1 MKLLLLASLLA
12 ITSFAQTVPDLSMLM
27 PCEGRPAAQCNGQ
40 SVDGFC
46 RMNYNKVPARCE
58 DGDPMDREDI
68 CASLQE
74 TDCKSK
80 QGCCWG
86 MRENFMIGKC
96 VPFEMDVEDCPAMVL
111 PRIFPAMG
119 GGATDATGG
128 DAVTDTT
135 GGDTVT
141 GDAATGDAVTGDAV
155 TGDAVTGDAVTGDAV
170 TGDQTPSTDAT
181 ADQTPSTNT
190 MSYPFMTPNP
200 PVADRTFA
208 QFGCETQGMTGPDA
222 CNNLKTFGGV
232 CGWNVKEG
240 GCEEI
245 ELGKGN
251 LCKTVA
257 DQETCNLQ
265 GDCCWDMKGYCGEYD
280 FGDCLRPMPS
290 MNMGGIVMPQMPS
303 VNIGGMSFTPGIEE
317 QIEMHS
323 EAAEAHAEMMGD
335 RHEAMMEGVTGE
347 LEFEDVYSVTS
358 CDGLAICHGRVGMT
372 GVCVP
377 DANGKCTQM
386 NLPAMPMLPSLR
398 KEHQSQS
405 STSAPFNYG
414 HLAMV
419 LGGGLIVGLAAGM
432 CFQNLRSKS
441 SIAPVLLED
450 NYRNI

>member
-1 MKLLLLASLLA
+1 
-12 ITSFAQTVPDLSMLM
+12 
-27 PCEGRPAAQCNGQ
+27 
-40 SVDGFC
+40 
-46 RMNYNKVPARCE
+46 MNYNKVPARCE

-74 TDCKSK
+74 NDCKSR

-96 VPFEMDVEDCPAMVL
+96 VPFEMDVEDCPGQML
-111 PRIFPAMG
+111 PRIFPSMG
-119 GGATDATGG
+119 GGATDTTGGDAVQDTTGG
-128 DAVTDTT
+128 DAVT
-135 GGDTVT
+135 V
-141 GDAATGDAVTGDAV
+141 
-155 TGDAVTGDAVTGDAV
+155 V
-170 TGDQTPSTDAT
+170 TGDQTPSTDVT

-190 MSYPFMTPNP
+190 VSYPFMTPNP
-200 PVADRTFA
+200 PASERQFA
-208 QFGCETQGMTGPDA
+208 TMGCENSGMTGPDT
-222 CNNLKTFGGV
+222 CNNLKTFSAV

-257 DQETCNLQ
+257 DPAECNKQ
-265 GDCCWDMKGYCGEYD
+265 GDCCWDSKGYCGEND

-290 MNMGGIVMPQMPS
+290 MNTGQIVVPPMPS
-303 VNIGGMSFTPGIEE
+303 VNIGGISFTPGMEDHM
-317 QIEMHS
+317 EMQS
-323 EAAEAHAEMMGD
+323 EAAEAHAEMIGD
-335 RHEAMMEGVTGE
+335 QHEAMMEQTTGE
-347 LEFEDVYSVTS
+347 LEFDEVYPVAS
-358 CDGLAICHGRVGMT
+358 CDGLTICHGRVGLT
-372 GVCVP
+372 GVCMP

-386 NLPAMPMLPSLR
+386 NMPVMPSLR

-405 STSAPFNYG
+405 TSTPFNYG

>member
-1 MKLLLLASLLA
+1 MKVFLIALLAA
-12 ITSFAQTVPDLSMLM
+12 ISYAQTVPDLSILM
-27 PCEGRPAAQCNGQ
+27 PCEGRPADSCNGH

-46 RMNYNKVPARCE
+46 RMNYNKVPPRCE
-58 DGDPMDREDI
+58 DGDPMDSEDI

-96 VPFEMDVEDCPAMVL
+96 VPFEMDVEDCPSMVL

-119 GGATDATGG
+119 GGATAATGG
-128 DAVTDTT
+128 DAAVTDTT
-135 GGDTVT
+135 GGDAVVADTGDAVTGDAVT
-141 GDAATGDAVTGDAV
+141 GDAATGDAVTGDA
-155 TGDAVTGDAVTGDAV
+155 
-170 TGDQTPSTDAT
+170 T
-181 ADQTPSTNT
+181 ADQTPATNT
-190 MSYPFMTPNP
+190 VSYPFMTPNP
-200 PVADRTFA
+200 AIADRTFA
-208 QFGCETQGMTGPDA
+208 SMGCETQGMTGPDA
-222 CNNLKTFGGV
+222 CNNLKTFSGV

-257 DQETCNLQ
+257 DPDTCNQQ
-265 GDCCWDMKGYCGEYD
+265 GDCCWDTKGYCGEYD

-290 MNMGGIVMPQMPS
+290 MNMGGIVMPQMPT
-303 VNIGGMSFTPGIEE
+303 VNMGGISFTPGMEE
-317 QIEMHS
+317 QMEMHS
-323 EAAEAHAEMMGD
+323 EVAEAKAEMMGD
-335 RHEAMMEGVTGE
+335 QHEAMMEGVTGE
-347 LEFEDVYSVTS
+347 LEFDELFPVQS
-358 CDGLAICHGRVGMT
+358 CDGLAICHGRVGMA
-372 GVCVP
+372 VCMP

-386 NLPAMPMLPSLR
+386 NMPTMPMGMPVSELPSLR

-405 STSAPFNYG
+405 STSAPLNYG

>member
-1 MKLLLLASLLA
+1 
-12 ITSFAQTVPDLSMLM
+12 
-27 PCEGRPAAQCNGQ
+27 
-40 SVDGFC
+40 
-46 RMNYNKVPARCE
+46 
-58 DGDPMDREDI
+58 
-68 CASLQE
+68 
-74 TDCKSK
+74 
-80 QGCCWG
+80 

-96 VPFEMDVEDCPAMVL
+96 VPFEMDVEDCPGQML
-111 PRIFPAMG
+111 PRIFPSMD
-119 GGATDATGG
+119 GGA
-128 DAVTDTT
+128 TDTT
-135 GGDTVT
+135 GGDAVQDTTGGDAVQDTTGGDAVVDTTGGDAVQDTTGGDAVQDTTGGDVVT
-141 GDAATGDAVTGDAV
+141 GDAT
-155 TGDAVTGDAVTGDAV
+155 
-170 TGDQTPSTDAT
+170 Q
-181 ADQTPSTNT
+181 DQTPSTNT
-190 MSYPFMTPNP
+190 VSYPFMTPNP
-200 PVADRTFA
+200 PAADRQFA
-208 QFGCETQGMTGPDA
+208 TMGCETSGMTGPDT
-222 CNNLKTFGGV
+222 CNNLKTFTAV

-257 DQETCNLQ
+257 DPAICNSQ
-265 GDCCWDMKGYCGEYD
+265 GDCCWDTKGYCGEYD

-290 MNMGGIVMPQMPS
+290 MNAGGIVMPPVPS
-303 VNIGGMSFTPGIEE
+303 VNIGGISFTPGMEE
-317 QIEMHS
+317 HMEMQS

-335 RHEAMMEGVTGE
+335 QHEAMMEGATGE
-347 LEFEDVYSVTS
+347 LEFDEVYPVAS
-358 CDGLAICHGRVGMT
+358 CDGLTICHGRVGLT
-372 GVCVP
+372 GVCMP

-386 NLPAMPMLPSLR
+386 NMPAMLPSLR